1 MPMSV
6 QHRPC
11 IRLKSMSED
20 VLNMSGVQV
29 SDKVLRDLAKNVAKI
44 LPNFAEKEP
53 TTGVK

>member
-1 MPMSV
+1 MA
-6 QHRPC
+6 
-11 IRLKSMSED
+11 ED
-20 VLNMSGVQV
+20 VPNVSGAQV